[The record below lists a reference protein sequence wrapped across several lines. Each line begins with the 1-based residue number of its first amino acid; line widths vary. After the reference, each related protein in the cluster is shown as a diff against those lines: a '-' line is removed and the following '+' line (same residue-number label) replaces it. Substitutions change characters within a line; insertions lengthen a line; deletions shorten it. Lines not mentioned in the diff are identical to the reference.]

1 MDYKALS
8 NDFIDVVVEALYGF
22 EQFDKHGPSLN
33 YTDVQHRRNAAMGR
47 YRSDPVFHAKV
58 QSLVGRLTDCVW
70 RNTNPMKKEPRIE
83 CGATGGPGPG
93 GDDNCA
99 DPRII

>member
-1 MDYKALS
+1 MNYKDLS
-8 NDFIDVVVEALYGF
+8 NDFIDIVVGALHVF
-22 EQFDKHGPSLN
+22 EQFDKHGPPPN
-33 YTDVQHRRNAAMGR
+33 YDEVQHRRNAAMGM

-70 RNTNPMKKEPRIE
+70 RNLNPLQKEPRIE

-93 GDDNCA
+93 GDDNYT
-99 DPRII
+99 DRYMI